1 MSDVAFEAE
10 FFGGPQDGLVKAFR
24 KKVMPSGNMEP
35 PQLIYFAMLAEG
47 EVERWAKEGADFDKD
62 SLVTN
67 VKYIYRRGN
76 MPWKNGI
83 VPYEYLGIEGEV
95 EETEIN
101 AESNRS

>member
-24 KKVMPSGNMEP
+24 KKVLPGGNIEP
-35 PQLIYFAMLAEG
+35 PLVIYFAMLAEG

-67 VKYIYRRGN
+67 VKYIYRKGDVLLGN
-76 MPWKNGI
+76 GR
-83 VPYEYLGIEGEV
+83 VSYEYLGV
-95 EETEIN
+95 ESENEQKCVF
-101 AESNRS
+101 